1 MAGLDPAI
9 HAFKV
14 DAQDVDAR
22 HDGGRMTSRQVKPQT
37 ALRLREQRLD
47 SGRNAQQHLVRPV
60 AGEQHQPDRQL
71 RLQRQ

>member
-9 HAFKV
+9 HAFKLTLKTWMPGMT
-14 DAQDVDAR
+14 A
-22 HDGGRMTSRQVKPQT
+22 GMTSRQVKPQT